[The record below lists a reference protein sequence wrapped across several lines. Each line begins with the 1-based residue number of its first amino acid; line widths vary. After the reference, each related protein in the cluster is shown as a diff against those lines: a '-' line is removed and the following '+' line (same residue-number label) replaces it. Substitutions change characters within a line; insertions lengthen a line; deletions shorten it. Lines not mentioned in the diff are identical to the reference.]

1 MSRGIEM
8 SADHPQVH
16 PDNTLQSRTDMK
28 SADQKN
34 RMSIDAELR
43 PQISAT
49 HYVPV
54 TSSGFDSLGFIL
66 ATEITATAH
75 ARTTIAAVTNPF
87 KSIIFTNMM
96 AAIQPTIP
104 IPAMI
109 LSMCAFPFFA

>member
-1 MSRGIEM
+1 MMSRGIEI
-8 SADHPQVH
+8 SADYPQIH

-28 SADQKN
+28 SADHKN
-34 RMSIDAELR
+34 RISIDTELR

-87 KSIIFTNMM
+87 KSIF
-96 AAIQPTIP
+96 
-104 IPAMI
+104 
-109 LSMCAFPFFA
+109 SG